1 MLFVHCLSFAS
12 TSCCGRVGDRK
23 LDIFMEPKITPS
35 STASARLEA
44 LTDATFAIIM
54 TLLVLELRI
63 SETESH
69 AELMHG
75 LQGLLPSILSF
86 VISFIVLGVYWTAH
100 HTQFRYIT
108 RVDHKLVWFNIV
120 YLLVLSFVPFS
131 AALLGKHHTEAIAI
145 QMYALNLLIATLVHF
160 FMWRHATKSNRLT
173 DPWVDPH
180 LVRFGSQ
187 VSYYSLFGY
196 LAAAIAAVWSVQV
209 GLLLLVLIPIP
220 FVLGLF
226 YKILFTD

>member
-1 MLFVHCLSFAS
+1 MESNSTPSQAAS
-12 TSCCGRVGDRK
+12 T
-23 LDIFMEPKITPS
+23 
-35 STASARLEA
+35 RLEA

-54 TLLVLELRI
+54 TLLVLELRVP
-63 SETESH
+63 ETDSH
-69 AELMHG
+69 TELLHG
-75 LQGLLPSILSF
+75 LRELFPSILSF

-108 RVDHKLVWFNIV
+108 RVDHKLVWFNIT
-120 YLLVLSFVPFS
+120 YLLLLSFVPFS
-131 AALLGKHHTEAIAI
+131 AALLGKHHTEGIAI
-145 QMYALNLLIATLVHF
+145 QVYAVNLLLATLVHF
-160 FMWRHATKSNRLT
+160 FMWRHAAKDNRLT
-173 DPWVDPH
+173 YSWVDPR
-180 LVRFGSQ
+180 LIRFGSQ

-196 LAAAIAAVWSVQV
+196 LAAAIAAIWSVQV

>member
-1 MLFVHCLSFAS
+1 
-12 TSCCGRVGDRK
+12 
-23 LDIFMEPKITPS
+23 MEPKHIPS
-35 STASARLEA
+35 HTASTRLEA

-54 TLLVLELRI
+54 TLLVLELRVP
-63 SETESH
+63 ETESH
-69 AELMHG
+69 LQLLHG
-75 LQGLLPSILSF
+75 LQELLPSVLSF
-86 VISFIVLGVYWTAH
+86 VVSFIVLGVYWTAH

-108 RVDHKLVWFNIV
+108 RVDHKLVWLNIV

-131 AALLGKHHTEAIAI
+131 AALLGTHHTESVAI
-145 QMYALNLLIATLVHF
+145 QVYAVNLLLATLVHF
-160 FMWRHATKSNRLT
+160 FMWRHATKGGRLT
-173 DPWVDPH
+173 DSWVDPR
-180 LVRFGSQ
+180 LVRFSSQ

-196 LAAAIAAVWSVQV
+196 LAAALVAVWSVQI

>member
-1 MLFVHCLSFAS
+1 MTDYDCY
-12 TSCCGRVGDRK
+12 GRVGDRK
-23 LDIFMEPKITPS
+23 LSIFMEPKITPS

-63 SETESH
+63 PETESH
-69 AELMHG
+69 TELIHG
-75 LQGLLPSILSF
+75 LQGLLPSVLSF
-86 VISFIVLGVYWTAH
+86 IISFIVLGVYWTAH

-131 AALLGKHHTEAIAI
+131 AALLGKHHAEAIAI

>member
-1 MLFVHCLSFAS
+1 M
-12 TSCCGRVGDRK
+12 TGDNRCGRVEDRK
-23 LDIFMEPKITPS
+23 LFIFMEPKIIPS
-35 STASARLEA
+35 QTASARLEA

-54 TLLVLELRI
+54 TLLVLELRVP
-63 SETESH
+63 ETESH
-69 AELMHG
+69 TELLHG
-75 LQGLLPSILSF
+75 LRDLLPSILSF

-120 YLLVLSFVPFS
+120 YLLVLSFIPFS
-131 AALLGKHHTEAIAI
+131 AALLGTHYTESIAI
-145 QMYALNLLIATLVHF
+145 QIYSLNLLLATLVHF
-160 FMWRHATKSNRLT
+160 FMWRHATKGNRLT
-173 DPWVDPH
+173 DSWVDPH
-180 LVRFGSQ
+180 LIRFGSQ

-196 LAAAIAAVWSVQV
+196 LAAAITAIWSVQI
-209 GLLLLVLIPIP
+209 GLILLVLIPIP